1 MTEPQ
6 SQSSDSDRLA
16 ATLAQ
21 LEAEREKRLPLAHG
35 RLASARY

>member
-21 LEAEREKRLPLAHG
+21 LEAARSALPLAHG
-35 RLASARY
+35 RVASARY